1 MKRLIVN
8 ADDFGLHEQINKGII
23 KGFRD
28 GFITSASL
36 MWSAPAYKDAVS
48 SAVENPGLGI
58 GIHLTLIGSIEP
70 VLPEK
75 GVKTLLDGNGAFL
88 PDYRVFA
95 KRFYSGKIRKDEV
108 EAEMRAQIERAL
120 ASELNI
126 THLDSHQHLHV
137 FPGIIDIVIRL
148 CREYKIKAVRIPKE
162 DYLFCGGFNAKK
174 RFVARGGL
182 SFFAARAADRLKGA
196 GILFPDHFFGMLAG
210 GNLNEKLVRNI
221 ILSLPDGTSEIM
233 THPGIENGEL
243 ARKFDWNYHWEKE
256 LEAFLSDEN
265 KYLLKQQNVALTD
278 FGGLFGK

>member
-1 MKRLIVN
+1 MKQLIVN

-23 KGFRD
+23 KGFQD

-36 MWSAPAYKDAVS
+36 MWSAPAYKNAVT
-48 SAVENPGLGI
+48 SARENPGLGI
-58 GIHLTLIGSIEP
+58 GIHLTLVGSLAP
-70 VLPEK
+70 ALPKSE
-75 GVKTLLDGNGAFL
+75 VKTLLDGDGVLL

-108 EAEMRAQIERAL
+108 EAELRAQIERAL
-120 ASELNI
+120 ASGLNI

-137 FPGIIDIVIRL
+137 FPGILDIVIRL
-148 CREYKIKAVRIPKE
+148 CLKYKIKAVRVPKE
-162 DYLFCGGFNAKK
+162 DYFFRGGFSAKK

-182 SFFAARAADRLKGA
+182 SFFAARAADRLKDA

-210 GNLNEKLVRNI
+210 GNLNEKLVKNI
-221 ILSLPDGTSEIM
+221 ILAMPDGTSEIM

-243 ARKFDWNYHWEKE
+243 AEKFDWDYHWGEE
-256 LEAFLSDEN
+256 LEAFLSAEN